1 MSGIIKKKKRM
12 IQKYSVIF
20 KIFIININKNSVS
33 SMQGIHL

>member
-1 MSGIIKKKKRM
+1 MSVITKKKKR
-12 IQKYSVIF
+12 IIHKYSVLF

>member
-1 MSGIIKKKKRM
+1 MSVIIKKKKR
-12 IQKYSVIF
+12 IIHKYSVLF